1 MVERQIA
8 VAEVIA
14 IRRDFNPIATSVFI
28 HSWQSRFCIRFPWVK
43 HVHVVFTG
51 AYFAQILNTV
61 IVFVAVNVVNLLF
74 RKTAFANSPNG
85 MMQTNMNQPLAHT
98 AINA

>member
-1 MVERQIA
+1 MVKRQIA
-8 VAEVIA
+8 VAEVIL
-14 IRRDFNPIATSVFI
+14 IRSDLNLIAASMPI
-28 HSWQSRFCIRFPWVK
+28 HSWQSRFRVRLPRVE
-43 HVHVVFTG
+43 HVHPIFTRVH
-51 AYFAQILNTV
+51 FAQILNTV

>member
-8 VAEVIA
+8 VAEVIVVLP
-14 IRRDFNPIATSVFI
+14 DFNPIAASVFK
-28 HSWQSRFCIRFPWVK
+28 HPRQPRFCIRLPWIK
-43 HVHVVFTG
+43 HVHVVFTR
-51 AYFAQILNTV
+51 AYLAQILYS
-61 IVFVAVNVVNLLF
+61 IVALIAVNVVYLLF
-74 RKTAFANSPNG
+74 RKTAFANSPDG